1 MFFESENQEK
11 FAYEMME
18 TMVSATEIFNMV
30 LLDNLRKY
38 FGIRNAY
45 ITVFDFEGNFLS
57 LTDPQKLYIG
67 EEHPYAKV
75 AGKDICAKKINEECR
90 RAHMWHDNVTPYIYR
105 LTDLLKQ
112 NDTQTTEYM
121 KFLNQ
126 VMHVRYQVIMPF
138 DIYGCIHLC
147 IYRGE
152 EQGDFSDRELEELET
167 VYEYIA
173 RTFKSF
179 KKLEKP
185 RIVSNIKDEVILQKE
200 EAYIITDIDHKVLT
214 SNVKAREYLS
224 EVTGRTVTDE
234 RLREEQALIA
244 FVLQGVGM
252 DQIKQTSINGYLFQV
267 YPFPMNYVHGMTEMY
282 HWITLQKEKP
292 MLPLEIQPLP
302 LTRRE
307 KKVAELLCDGL
318 TYQAIADEMFISFHT
333 VKNHVQN
340 IFSKYNVSNRYE
352 FYQLYQAH
360 MQIQI

>member
-1 MFFESENQEK
+1 MS
-11 FAYEMME
+11 M
-18 TMVSATEIFNMV
+18 
-30 LLDNLRKY
+30 
-38 FGIRNAY
+38 
-45 ITVFDFEGNFLS
+45 
-57 LTDPQKLYIG
+57 
-67 EEHPYAKV
+67 
-75 AGKDICAKKINEECR
+75 
-90 RAHMWHDNVTPYIYR
+90 
-105 LTDLLKQ
+105 
-112 NDTQTTEYM
+112 TTEYM

-126 VMHVRYQVIMPF
+126 VMHARYQVIMPF

-224 EVTGRTVTDE
+224 GVTGRIVTDE
-234 RLREEQALIA
+234 RLREEQALIS
-244 FVLQGVGM
+244 FVLQGVGT

-282 HWITLQKEKP
+282 HWITVQREKIMP
-292 MLPLEIQPLP
+292 SSDIQPLP
-302 LTRRE
+302 LTKRE

-318 TYQAIADEMFISFHT
+318 TYQAIADELFISFHT

-340 IFSKYNVSNRYE
+340 IFSKYNVNNRYE
-352 FYQLYQAH
+352 FYQMYRGH
-360 MQIQI
+360 TQIQL